1 MAAMA
6 RKPGSISRQASRAA
20 VFFISH
26 STSALAWAS
35 AMADRR
41 GIEST
46 LRAADFPDPQTL
58 RDTAE
63 AGMADDGVA
72 DLPDHL
78 RADLCDGLHAL
89 ARALD
94 RALAAALPA
103 SDQLRGTLPRTAANK
118 SGTKSG
124 TKAA

>member
-1 MAAMA
+1 MSFT
-6 RKPGSISRQASRAA
+6 GSIAQKLQSNNGDGSFTNP
-20 VFFISH
+20 VI
-26 STSALAWAS
+26 
-35 AMADRR
+35 
-41 GIEST
+41 
-46 LRAADFPDPQTL
+46 AADFPDPQTL
-58 RDTAE
+58 RDTAD

-118 SGTKSG
+118 SGTKPG